1 MSERP
6 LGRDLRGFYG
16 SGLNPQFIRRLNVF
30 ERVSMAD
37 VLDLPCSHL
46 EYLAKQ
52 AGWLVRV
59 SPDDPGHIVCKLAA
73 FSLFVAHSL
82 VEG

>member
-1 MSERP
+1 MA
-6 LGRDLRGFYG
+6 
-16 SGLNPQFIRRLNVF
+16 
-30 ERVSMAD
+30 VSD

-52 AGWLVRV
+52 AGWLVWIG
-59 SPDDPGHIVCKLAA
+59 PDDPGHIVCKLAA